1 MGHDECMVEAQAVSD
16 RNLALKLAEEE
27 LGLSKSTTQQQ
38 TDKQIKSGER
48 KHRAKPKSL
57 GGRKNVSRLEKGGN
71 KKRINPTESCLI
83 LRFEI
88 KEKRGA
94 FVVMKDTS
102 MVTNAGPKKS
112 VS

>member
-1 MGHDECMVEAQAVSD
+1 MNGLLPEIKAEVKSRHPVGHDECMVEAQAVSD

-57 GGRKNVSRLEKGGN
+57 G
-71 KKRINPTESCLI
+71 
-83 LRFEI
+83 
-88 KEKRGA
+88 
-94 FVVMKDTS
+94 
-102 MVTNAGPKKS
+102 
-112 VS
+112 